1 MTLLCRR
8 FINVMLC
15 IFLMSPCRGAPSDQL
30 LASEKARR
38 DRLGKWRVPKTVIA
52 PLRSAGLDAS
62 SCTPSA
68 VHAVVRVPDFAAFHH
83 PGELATVWHRQYRE
97 YMFRSRGVGLRE
109 LLWSCLESLAEF
121 TTPFPVSS
129 SGLAPRY
136 DCLLAPWSKDSA
148 SFLDLEVRCDGS
160 VGKLRDVLQRWRDQ
174 GEGCDMYLR
183 DRSNVLRFVCLQVP
197 TPFLFG
203 LVRGLFDVVCVGD
216 ASGKGAL
223 GIGTFLTQCETF
235 GRSDAPRDAADVPEW
250 SFSLRPEMFGHAAQ
264 IIRGGYY
271 EDADEGNFAPTELDI
286 LHWLDTMS
294 SFSVA
299 GLARMRHVERD
310 GRMAQSSIYKTEYM
324 IRCLLLA
331 CHLRGDRRLE
341 TVVEQSGVLI
351 GMEPGWIRS
360 NGDDCLT
367 LPSRSR
373 MCKMRFCL
381 DCGFCL
387 LMQGFWEQLLEG
399 GDDFIICMLADSSPR
414 VGKDWLLAELF
425 WITDSAIARLLE
437 VQEALVQAFACELVD
452 WERVRELEAHAH
464 HQIKRTTTTTTT
476 TNMNRQS

>member
-1 MTLLCRR
+1 
-8 FINVMLC
+8 
-15 IFLMSPCRGAPSDQL
+15 MSPCRGAPSDQL
-30 LASEKARR
+30 LANDKARR
-38 DRLGKWRVPKTVIA
+38 NRLGKWRVPKTVIA
-52 PLRSAGLDAS
+52 SRGAGLDAS
-62 SCTPSA
+62 SCTPLA
-68 VHAVVRVPDFAAFHH
+68 VHAVVRVPYFAAFHH
-83 PGELATVWHRQYRE
+83 PGELAIVWHRQYRE

-109 LLWSCLESLAEF
+109 LLWSRLESLAEF
-121 TTPFPVSS
+121 TTPFHVSAS
-129 SGLAPRY
+129 SLAGASGTH
-136 DCLLAPWSKDSA
+136 DCLFAPWSKDSA

-160 VGKLRDVLQRWRDQ
+160 VGKLRDVLQRRRDQ

-183 DRSNVLRFVCLQVP
+183 ERNNVLRFVCLQVP

-203 LVRGLFDVVCVGD
+203 LVRGLFNIVCVGD
-216 ASGKGAL
+216 AFGKRSL
-223 GIGTFLTQCETF
+223 SIGQILTHCETF
-235 GRSDAPRDAADVPEW
+235 GRSDARSDAADVPEW

-310 GRMAQSSIYKTEYM
+310 GRMAQRSIYKTEYM

-367 LPSRSR
+367 LPLRAR
-373 MCKMRFCL
+373 MCGMRFYL

-387 LMQGFWEQLLEG
+387 LMQGFWELLLEG

-425 WITDSAIARLLE
+425 VITDSAIARLLE
-437 VQEALVQAFACELVD
+437 VQEALVQAFACEHVD

-464 HQIKRTTTTTTT
+464 HQLNKTTTTTTS
-476 TNMNRQS
+476 NMNRQSWRNSCSTTF